1 MNNSSPVG
9 ELQEVFMQFSA
20 ELLEMMKQ
28 GCGFKS
34 DSELVEALPAITK
47 GRVSEVKSG
56 KRHLTEE
63 QALVIAKACKLNPE
77 WVLVNLAA
85 ETTKSEACKPIWSNL
100 AKKLSKAAL
109 VFVVAG
115 LLNSGLV
122 PDLGK
127 RVFLVRPR
135 NSA

>member
-1 MNNSSPVG
+1 
-9 ELQEVFMQFSA
+9 MQFSA

-28 GCGFKS
+28 ECGFKS

-63 QALVIAKACKLNPE
+63 QALTIANACKLNPE

-100 AKKLSKAAL
+100 AKKLSKA
-109 VFVVAG
+109 VCVVMM
-115 LLNSGLV
+115 SGIYFMGTG

-127 RVFLVRPR
+127 HAFLRR
-135 NSA
+135 SRLFA

>member
-1 MNNSSPVG
+1 MN
-9 ELQEVFMQFSA
+9 FSA
-20 ELLEMMKQ
+20 ELLEQTKRILNLS
-28 GCGFKS
+28 K
-34 DSELVEALPAITK
+34 DADLVELLPKMTK
-47 GRVSEVKSG
+47 GNLSQIKNGARP
-56 KRHLTEE
+56 LTEE
-63 QALVIAKACKLNPE
+63 QALAIAEACNLNPE

-85 ETTKSEACKPIWSNL
+85 ETSKSEACKPIWANL

-127 RVFLVRPR
+127 RVFLRR
-135 NSA
+135 SRYIA

>member
-1 MNNSSPVG
+1 
-9 ELQEVFMQFSA
+9 MQFSA
-20 ELLEMMKQ
+20 ELLDMMKNQ
-28 GCGFKS
+28 SGFKS
-34 DSELVEALPAITK
+34 DSELVGALPAITK
-47 GRVSEVKSG
+47 GRISEVKSG

-63 QALVIAKACKLNPE
+63 QALVIATACNLNPE

-85 ETTKSEACKPIWSNL
+85 ETTKSEACRPIWSNL

-122 PDLGK
+122 PDLSK
-127 RVFLVRPR
+127 RVFLARSR
-135 NSA
+135 NIA

>member
-1 MNNSSPVG
+1 MS
-9 ELQEVFMQFSA
+9 FSA
-20 ELLEMMKQ
+20 ELLDLAKTKLGLTKDAQLLELIPHMEK
-28 GCGFKS
+28 GNLSKVKNGVRPLS
-34 DSELVEALPAITK
+34 DD
-47 GRVSEVKSG
+47 
-56 KRHLTEE
+56 
-63 QALVIAKACKLNPE
+63 QALAVALHCDLNPE

-85 ETTKSEACKPIWSNL
+85 EVAERKSNEPLRSVWAGL

-127 RVFLVRPR
+127 HRFLARSRLFV
-135 NSA
+135 

>member
-1 MNNSSPVG
+1 MTRTVKDIFMSFSS
-9 ELQEVFMQFSA
+9 ELIEQSKTALGLQKDS
-20 ELLEMMKQ
+20 ELLELMPISKTV
-28 GCGFKS
+28 
-34 DSELVEALPAITK
+34 L
-47 GRVSEVKSG
+47 SEVKSG
-56 KRHLTEE
+56 KRHLTED
-63 QALVIAKACKLNPE
+63 QALAIATACNLNPE

-85 ETTKSEACKPIWSNL
+85 ETTKSEACRPIWSNL

-122 PDLGK
+122 PDLSK
-127 RVFLVRPR
+127 RVFLARSR

>member
-1 MNNSSPVG
+1 MNFSYSLIEMYKEKLGITSDNKAAK
-9 ELQEVFMQFSA
+9 ELQGMSSGR
-20 ELLEMMKQ
+20 L
-28 GCGFKS
+28 
-34 DSELVEALPAITK
+34 SEI
-47 GRVSEVKSG
+47 KSG
-56 KRHLTEE
+56 ERFLTEE
-63 QALVIAKACKLNPE
+63 QALTIAKECNLNPE

-85 ETTKSEACKPIWSNL
+85 ETSKSEACKPIWANL

-127 RVFLVRPR
+127 RVFLARSR
-135 NSA
+135 LFA